1 MYFDSN
7 IFIFAAIDKG
17 KVGKN
22 CRKIMKL
29 IDEQRILAAANY
41 MVIDEVLWVLKKN
54 IGKEDAIRIV
64 KTILSMPIKWINMD
78 EQIVLQTMVVFEKTT
93 LDPRDSVHIASMKK
107 VGLTTLI
114 SEDRDFDKIEGI
126 ARKDASEFLK
136 EV

>member
-17 KVGKN
+17 KVGKT
-22 CRKIMKL
+22 CRKIMTL
-29 IDEQRILAAANY
+29 IDKQRVLAAANY

-78 EQIVLQTMVVFEKTT
+78 EPIVLETMAVFEKTT

-107 VGLTTLI
+107 VGLTTI
-114 SEDRDFDKIEGI
+114 VSEDRDFDKVEGI
-126 ARKDASEFLK
+126 VRKDASDFLK
-136 EV
+136 DA

>member
-1 MYFDSN
+1 VYFDSN

-22 CRKIMKL
+22 CRKIMEF

-64 KTILSMPIKWINMD
+64 KGILSMPIKWID
-78 EQIVLQTMVVFEKTT
+78 IDKQIIIETMVVFEKTS

-107 VGLTTLI
+107 VGLTTMV
-114 SEDRDFDKIEGI
+114 SEDRDFDKIVGI
-126 ARKDASEFLK
+126 VRKNSLEFLR